1 MTRNIIFILWLKC
14 LIILWWI
21 NYIFI
26 ILMQRKISQASMV
39 KSFWKELWIINKL
52 DVLRSFLLFGFFL
65 IYDLFTCFHVFEYFF
80 LFFPSFTVPTGY
92 FEKKWG
98 FSVAF
103 LNNNKKKWREET
115 PDLVSLLL
123 CFIQTTN
130 LWIYQIFHNSI
141 LLKSSR
147 YKEPVPSLWCIQSTI
162 WQHSAIIHTVIPYQ
176 SIISVI

>member
-14 LIILWWI
+14 LIIIWWI

-103 LNNNKKKWREET
+103 LNNNKKKWWEEKRLLT
-115 PDLVSLLL
+115 LFHYYCVLYRLQIYESIRFSTTQYCWSLLD
-123 CFIQTTN
+123 IKNQ
-130 LWIYQIFHNSI
+130 
-141 LLKSSR
+141 SR
-147 YKEPVPSLWCIQSTI
+147 VCGAYRVQYDNIVQ
-162 WQHSAIIHTVIPYQ
+162 
-176 SIISVI
+176 